1 MWHCTW
7 IVFFSAFPVYTPLY
21 TFLYMSSFFLIFLL
35 HFISFLFISC
45 LTLRQRFYKNRS
57 FYSFLSSQQPS
68 QNLMYWWMPTE
79 RCVFSQYLPWCS
91 TLADTGVFVGHT
103 EVCVPQFPPLG
114 SMRAWHVLR
123 RLKWQTLDGISFSYH
138 FLLFE
143 NFVHA
148 CNVFFNEIHLQFPP
162 LQWFSYTPYHI
173 SLPISCILFLN
184 SLSPLSDACICL
196 GLEPSS
202 RV

>member
-114 SMRAWHVLR
+114 SMRAWHVFAKTEMANIR
-123 RLKWQTLDGISFSYH
+123 WYFFFVSFSIVWE
-138 FLLFE
+138 F
-143 NFVHA
+143 
-148 CNVFFNEIHLQFPP
+148 CP
-162 LQWFSYTPYHI
+162 
-173 SLPISCILFLN
+173 CM
-184 SLSPLSDACICL
+184 
-196 GLEPSS
+196 
-202 RV
+202 

>member
-21 TFLYMSSFFLIFLL
+21 TFLYMSSFFLVFLL
-35 HFISFLFISC
+35 PFISFLFISC

-68 QNLMYWWMPTE
+68 QNLVYWWMPTE

-103 EVCVPQFPPLG
+103 EVCVPQFLPLG
-114 SMRAWHVLR
+114 SMRAWHVFAKTEMASIR
-123 RLKWQTLDGISFSYH
+123 WYFFFISFSIVWE
-138 FLLFE
+138 F
-143 NFVHA
+143 
-148 CNVFFNEIHLQFPP
+148 CP
-162 LQWFSYTPYHI
+162 
-173 SLPISCILFLN
+173 CM
-184 SLSPLSDACICL
+184 
-196 GLEPSS
+196 
-202 RV
+202 